1 MPRRFQTV
9 RHDGVSNEK
18 TDWGK
23 LATRFAR
30 FAVGYASRTLMRLN
44 LVPQRL
50 MQLARRQ
57 RPSVSGCALALCL
70 GLSSSCDDGIG
81 HPIEAG
87 ASHAGASTHSTTVAV
102 GARAS
107 TAIASGGSGAT
118 LTTANGGTGPALTIV
133 VSSTTVL
140 VGGSASGGRSNQF
153 TLLSVGGAGGV
164 RGTRTAVSDCNLEEP
179 WPEQWATN
187 EDLLASLIILYRMAG
202 LECGKESSSGSAMA
216 VLDVDDPLRCF
227 ARQRSVS
234 RSHNELPATGTG
246 FESAVVVERETDVDA
261 TGADLFFDLW
271 YGTDLTDCNTL
282 MSEGFETV
290 EVGYVA
296 LSGRG
301 YWTIALR

>member
-1 MPRRFQTV
+1 
-9 RHDGVSNEK
+9 
-18 TDWGK
+18 
-23 LATRFAR
+23 
-30 FAVGYASRTLMRLN
+30 MRLN

-50 MQLARRQ
+50 VQLARRQ

-81 HPIEAG
+81 RPIEAG
-87 ASHAGASTHSTTVAV
+87 ASHAGASARSTTVAV

-153 TLLSVGGAGGV
+153 TLLSVGGVDGLGGV
-164 RGTRTAVSDCNLEEP
+164 RGTRTAVSECNLQEP

-187 EDLLASLIILYRMAG
+187 EDLLATLIILYRMAG

-234 RSHNELPATGTG
+234 RSRNELPATGTG

-261 TGADLFFDLW
+261 TGADLFVDLW
-271 YGTDLTDCNTL
+271 YGTDLTDCNIL
-282 MSEGFETV
+282 MREDFETL

-296 LSGRG
+296 LSGRA